1 MSGFTFLTEEQCFGD
16 DKLEI
21 LRKRGTKAAI
31 TDFSILLGGYV
42 SNENHDEHYYHID
55 NDSSLAG
62 RTGNYWTKSDYYIY
76 KDGSLDKQYMKSE
89 YLFNGVHDINY
100 YGNSSYN
107 DARDR
112 DIGARPALLFSEV
125 GSIPT
130 NGESC
135 KRAKDG
141 ILEVEYGYYPQKAV
155 SKDMQEMLE
164 KEYKNGT
171 ILETKNN
178 YTTDSASV
186 VYGEEMPFQP
196 QIHQEY
202 EYNGKN
208 YVRVKANSDFAD
220 EFELFGEDD
229 KFQLSNGESYKDG
242 DIVWVEVQPV
252 KWLVDEEAHI
262 MITEKIIFAGV
273 QFNKENNYYT
283 EDFDK
288 TNIKTFMDRYFAKDL
303 EQYKNTIET
312 DIAEYKKNFLYRNDF
327 IKLVNNDKIWSKSMN
342 LVEIKQLLE
351 YLENEISKHDFD
363 TDTNFIMNG
372 RRIALKEQIERGLS
386 KNYSNTNEIVSDSLF
401 NFVEFVSD
409 EYSGIRN
416 LTKELRLSTQEIL
429 TMDDEYRKKGIICIQ
444 ERDVILEIINTIK
457 KSISDFT
464 FLTKEQCFGDNQL
477 EILKKRGTKAAITDF
492 SILLGG
498 YVSPDN
504 YIDNDR
510 SLEGRTGNYWTKS
523 AYYIDDS
530 SSDKKDLKDDVLRNG
545 IYVVGVNGIMHNSSE
560 LHRIIGA
567 RPALPF
573 FEVSSIPTNGESC
586 KRAKDG
592 ILEVEYGYYPQKAVS
607 KDMQEIL
614 ERKYNNGTILRTKND
629 YTTDSIAIVYET
641 TPFQARG
648 HIEYE
653 YKGKKYVRIEAN
665 PFYGDDMLGI
675 FHKEKYSLSNGESY
689 KNGDIVWVEVQPV
702 KWLVDEKSHI
712 MITEKIIF
720 AGVQFNKDNNYY
732 TEDFDKTN
740 IKAFMDRYLSK
751 EITQSIK

>member
-1 MSGFTFLTEEQCFGD
+1 
-16 DKLEI
+16 
-21 LRKRGTKAAI
+21 
-31 TDFSILLGGYV
+31 
-42 SNENHDEHYYHID
+42 
-55 NDSSLAG
+55 
-62 RTGNYWTKSDYYIY
+62 
-76 KDGSLDKQYMKSE
+76 
-89 YLFNGVHDINY
+89 
-100 YGNSSYN
+100 
-107 DARDR
+107 
-112 DIGARPALLFSEV
+112 
-125 GSIPT
+125 
-130 NGESC
+130 
-135 KRAKDG
+135 
-141 ILEVEYGYYPQKAV
+141 
-155 SKDMQEMLE
+155 MQEMLE

-607 KDMQEIL
+607 KDIWIL
-614 ERKYNNGTILRTKND
+614 STK
-629 YTTDSIAIVYET
+629 S
-641 TPFQARG
+641 
-648 HIEYE
+648 
-653 YKGKKYVRIEAN
+653 
-665 PFYGDDMLGI
+665 
-675 FHKEKYSLSNGESY
+675 
-689 KNGDIVWVEVQPV
+689 
-702 KWLVDEKSHI
+702 
-712 MITEKIIF
+712 
-720 AGVQFNKDNNYY
+720 
-732 TEDFDKTN
+732 
-740 IKAFMDRYLSK
+740 
-751 EITQSIK
+751 SIKRYARNTRKKI